1 MSKPSEFRHASIL
14 WIPLGL
20 TLALGIVACRS
31 EGREDNSSMPEGRP
45 SVAATLPAPSF
56 VAAPA
61 PVPALASRDPQSA
74 GALSGPLWEFGF
86 EILNRQ
92 AAKSAEDDLVFSPL
106 SLAAVLALTLDGAGG
121 STAAELRAALGLG
134 DRPFAEMNRSWA
146 NLIGFINGAERSEGA
161 VANSL
166 WLADGASVRPGF
178 AATAADAFA
187 AEVQTLPE
195 DPEEARLEVNQWVAS
210 HTGGRITDLL
220 QALDPATRL
229 LLVNTVYAKVG
240 WDWFDEADSR
250 DATFTLTDG
259 QKVAVPTMFGRSWE
273 TVRVTDSYDALSL
286 QTQDTLSLWIFLP
299 KGEAGPESVA
309 RALRQRV
316 QEAQGSPYGPMSD
329 PEHEVWAEVDI
340 QLPRFRIEHRCDD
353 LIGDLQALGVHAAFD
368 PGLADLSGMS
378 DATPLAI
385 GQLVQ
390 KAMID
395 VNERGIE
402 AAAASAEA
410 MAGAAPPDRKLDF
423 HVDRPFLAVLTQDN
437 GGVPLFMAIVRDP
450 R

>member
-1 MSKPSEFRHASIL
+1 MSKPPTDRLPAGL

-20 TLALGIVACRS
+20 TLVLGLVACRS
-31 EGREDNSSMPEGRP
+31 EGREDNSSMPAGRP
-45 SVAATLPAPSF
+45 SVTATRPAPAF
-56 VAAPA
+56 AAAPA
-61 PVPALASRDPQSA
+61 PIPALASRDPQSA

-92 AAKSAEDDLVFSPL
+92 AAKTADDLVFSPV

-121 STAAELRAALGLG
+121 STAQELRAALGLG
-134 DRPFAEMNRSWA
+134 DLPLAEMNRSWA

-166 WLADGASVRPGF
+166 WLAGGASVRPGF
-178 AATAADAFA
+178 ATTAADAFA
-187 AEVQTLPE
+187 AKVQTLPE
-195 DPEEARLEVNQWVAS
+195 DPEEARLEVNQWVAT

-240 WDWFDEADSR
+240 WDWFDEADSH
-250 DATFTLTDG
+250 DAAFTLADG
-259 QKVAVPTMFGRSWE
+259 TKATVPTMSGQSWQ
-273 TVRVTDSYDALSL
+273 TVLVTDSYDALSL
-286 QTQDTLSLWIFLP
+286 QTQDRLSFWVFLP
-299 KGEAGPESVA
+299 KGDASPEAVA
-309 RALRQRV
+309 LALRQRIR
-316 QEAQGSPYGPMSD
+316 EAQGSPYGLLSD

-353 LIGDLQALGVHAAFD
+353 LVGDLQALGVHAAFD

-385 GQLVQ
+385 SQVVQ

-395 VNERGIE
+395 VNEQGIE
-402 AAAASAEA
+402 AAAASAEE
-410 MAGAAPPDRKLDF
+410 MAGASPPERKLDF
-423 HVDRPFLAVLTQDN
+423 HVNRPFLAVLTQDN
-437 GGVPLFMAIVRDP
+437 AAVPLFMAIVRDP